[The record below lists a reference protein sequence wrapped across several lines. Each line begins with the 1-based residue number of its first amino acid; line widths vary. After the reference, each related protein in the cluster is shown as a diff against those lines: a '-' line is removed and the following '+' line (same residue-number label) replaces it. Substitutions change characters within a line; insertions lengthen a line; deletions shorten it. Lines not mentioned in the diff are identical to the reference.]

1 MYYRLI
7 PVLAVVLVV
16 CCLVMAIAS
25 SVGNRRIG
33 YGGFYP
39 PIFVGPSWS
48 HGGYYHGSYGGGGG
62 SIAPSSGSSGRSPS
76 HGFSGGGTTGG
87 HGGK

>member
-7 PVLAVVLVV
+7 PILAMVVVV
-16 CCLVMAIAS
+16 CCLVSALAS
-25 SVGNRRIG
+25 AFGGQRIG
-33 YGGFYP
+33 YGGLYP

-48 HGGYYHGSYGGGGG
+48 HGGYYHGSSGGGGILG
-62 SIAPSSGSSGRSPS
+62 PSGGSSGRSPS
-76 HGFSGGGTTGG
+76 GGFSGGGTTGG

>member
-1 MYYRLI
+1 MYYRMV
-7 PVLAVVLVV
+7 PALAAILVV
-16 CCLVMAIAS
+16 CCLIWALS
-25 SVGNRRIG
+25 SAFGGTRVG

-48 HGGYYHGSYGGGGG
+48 HGGYYHGSGGYSGSSGG
-62 SIAPSSGSSGRSPS
+62 SFGGSSGRSPS
-76 HGFSGGGTTGG
+76 GGFSGGTTGG